1 MLMIWFAFNCE
12 MAIFDQIFLILNEEK
27 EMNEVNFSRMVKAY
41 KYIQRELLTIDGDL
55 FLTVDSLITLN
66 NIITNSNNILLRQ
79 TNVKPA
85 GYNKQYMHF
94 NQIESELYRLIDQF
108 NDRYIS
114 KRYFIKKFLNEIHPF
129 LDGNGRLV
137 KLCLI
142 I

>member
-1 MLMIWFAFNCE
+1 M
-12 MAIFDQIFLILNEEK
+12 ILNEEK

-41 KYIQRELLTIDGDL
+41 KYIQRELLTTDGDL

-66 NIITNSNNILLRQ
+66 NIITNSNSILLRQ

-94 NQIESELYRLIDQF
+94 NYIESELYRLIDQF

-137 KLCLI
+137 KLCFI

>member
-1 MLMIWFAFNCE
+1 
-12 MAIFDQIFLILNEEK
+12 MAIFDQIFMILNEEK

-41 KYIQRELLTIDGDL
+41 KYIQRELLTTDGDL

-66 NIITNSNNILLRQ
+66 NIITNSNSILLRQ

-94 NQIESELYRLIDQF
+94 NYIESELYRLIDQF

-137 KLCLI
+137 KLCFI

>member
-27 EMNEVNFSRMVKAY
+27 EMNEVNFSRMVNAY
-41 KYIQRELLTIDGDL
+41 EYIQRKLLSTDGDL

-66 NIITNSNNILLRQ
+66 NIITNSNNIFLRQ

-94 NQIESELYRLIDQF
+94 DKIESELYRLIDQF
-108 NDRYIS
+108 NDRFIS

-137 KLCLI
+137 KLCFVI
-142 I
+142 

>member
-1 MLMIWFAFNCE
+1 
-12 MAIFDQIFLILNEEK
+12 MAIFDQIFMILNEEK

-41 KYIQRELLTIDGDL
+41 KYIQRELLTTDGNL

-66 NIITNSNNILLRQ
+66 NIITNSNSILLRQ

-94 NQIESELYRLIDQF
+94 NYIESELYRLIDQF

-137 KLCLI
+137 KLCFI

>member
-1 MLMIWFAFNCE
+1 
-12 MAIFDQIFLILNEEK
+12 
-27 EMNEVNFSRMVKAY
+27 MNEVNFSRMVNAY
-41 KYIQRELLTIDGDL
+41 EYIQRKLLTTDGDL

>member
-1 MLMIWFAFNCE
+1 
-12 MAIFDQIFLILNEEK
+12 MAIFDQIFMILNEEK

-41 KYIQRELLTIDGDL
+41 KYIQRELLTTDGDL

-66 NIITNSNNILLRQ
+66 NLITNSNSILLRQ

-94 NQIESELYRLIDQF
+94 NYIESELYRLIDQF

-129 LDGNGRLV
+129 LDGNSRLV
-137 KLCLI
+137 KLCFI

>member
-1 MLMIWFAFNCE
+1 M
-12 MAIFDQIFLILNEEK
+12 ILNEEK
-27 EMNEVNFSRMVKAY
+27 EMNEVNFFRMVNAY
-41 KYIQRELLTIDGDL
+41 KYIQRELLTTNGDL

-66 NIITNSNNILLRQ
+66 NIITGSNNISLRQ

-94 NQIESELYRLIDQF
+94 DKIESELYRLIDQF
-108 NDRYIS
+108 NDRFIS

-137 KLCLI
+137 KLCFVI
-142 I
+142 